1 MTPRRPDP
9 RDPRGQIL
17 VIVAAGMIVF
27 IAMVGLVIDGGNAW
41 GQQRE
46 TQNAA
51 DSAAK
56 AGAVIVQHNLGGTTM
71 TDGDVGCAV
80 EDAAA
85 DNDAELES
93 AEYTNHEGAAYD
105 PSVPVGACGAGGGIP
120 PGAQGVRAV
129 ATKDFDTYLMTV
141 VGVSQLTAT
150 TDATAVVGRVET
162 VCPLSIGCAVL
173 PVTFPRT
180 LDTCDGTNGRTIG
193 EDEWA
198 LLDPEEVD
206 LDSTNLSIVPLCTTG
221 PGSVGW
227 LDFGCGNLAQTITQ
241 PENCELSFPIPAW
254 MDTQSGNA
262 NNLET
267 ELNDYA
273 GTQPGVAEEADE
285 VLYVPIHD
293 FTCRHDVAN
302 HLPTTSCNT
311 FPTWSANGNNLHYH
325 VPYWAGFKLDN
336 AFVGGNDDEC
346 DDGPGSPPAGGNGA
360 TGCLKGWFVDLVESP
375 GPITIGPIN
384 PGDPVTTGIMLV
396 N

>member
-17 VIVAAGMIVF
+17 VIVAAGMLVF

-56 AGAVIVQHNLGGTTM
+56 AGAVSSSTTSAAPPM

-85 DNDAELES
+85 DNDAEIES
-93 AEYTNHEGAAYD
+93 AEYTNHEGAPYD
-105 PSVPVGACGAGGGIP
+105 PSVPVGGCGAGGGIP
-120 PGAQGVRAV
+120 PGRQGVRAV

-141 VGVSQLTAT
+141 VGVSELTAT
-150 TDATAVVGRVET
+150 TDATAVVGQVET
-162 VCPLSIGCAVL
+162 MCPLSVGCAVL

-180 LDTCDGTNGRTIG
+180 MDTCDGTNSRIVGQ
-193 EDEWA
+193 DEWE
-198 LLDPEEVD
+198 LLDPEED
-206 LDSTNLSIVPLCTTG
+206 TLDATNLVIVPLCTTG

-227 LDFGCGNLAQTITQ
+227 LDFGCGNLAQTITH
-241 PENCELSFPIPAW
+241 PENCEVSFPIPAW
-254 MDTQSGNA
+254 LDTQSGNA

-273 GTQPGVAEEADE
+273 GTEPGVAGGGRRGPVGADPRLHLPRRRGRSPADH
-285 VLYVPIHD
+285 VLPDAIRPGRRTATTCTT
-293 FTCRHDVAN
+293 TCRTGPDSSSTTRSSVGT
-302 HLPTTSCNT
+302 TTSAT
-311 FPTWSANGNNLHYH
+311 TAPARR
-325 VPYWAGFKLDN
+325 
-336 AFVGGNDDEC
+336 
-346 DDGPGSPPAGGNGA
+346 PPAA
-360 TGCLKGWFVDLVESP
+360 TGRRAA
-375 GPITIGPIN
+375 
-384 PGDPVTTGIMLV
+384 
-396 N
+396 